1 MVVREMLLNRIE
13 ELLLGC
19 ARELRPA
26 LAVGDPPVPFD
37 DRCAAVV
44 APHLEMCPAEG
55 VRVGP
60 IHGLEDRQLPLAIRF
75 QDVAVSA
82 GASENTRVQL
92 CGRLS
97 VEIGGVQLADL
108 EITRPTR
115 H

>member
-1 MVVREMLLNRIE
+1 M
-13 ELLLGC
+13 
-19 ARELRPA
+19 
-26 LAVGDPPVPFD
+26 
-37 DRCAAVV
+37 

-82 GASENTRVQL
+82 GASESTRVQL

-97 VEIGGVQLADL
+97 VEIGGVQRAERLRGKQVRLLLAYL
-108 EITRPTR
+108 LMTSFVSLA
-115 H
+115 